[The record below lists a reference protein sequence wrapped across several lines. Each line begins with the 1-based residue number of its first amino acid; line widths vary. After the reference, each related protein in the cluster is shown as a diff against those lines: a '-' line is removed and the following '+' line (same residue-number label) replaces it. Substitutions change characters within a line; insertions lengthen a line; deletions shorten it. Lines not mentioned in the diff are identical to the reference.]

1 MVFIAGFEPAK
12 PGFLVQCV
20 YQLQPYEDMMVP
32 AAGFEPATF
41 RVWTER
47 SDQLS
52 YAGFLE

>member
-20 YQLQPYEDMMVP
+20 YQLQPYEDIMVP

-41 RVWTER
+41 RV
-47 SDQLS
+47 
-52 YAGFLE
+52 